1 MAIVF
6 YIHVIK
12 SNVGTFLYTVKVF
25 TRIVFAVRDDRII
38 FQTELGEELNLVGAD
53 DMGGAGHPA

>member
-12 SNVGTFLYTVKVF
+12 SNVGTLLYTVKVF

-38 FQTELGEELNLVGAD
+38 FQTGEELNLVGAD